1 MWHSASNV
9 LTRKM
14 LAIDSFFSKDLA
26 LAQYLVKLLSVLLT
40 LDV

>member
-14 LAIDSFFSKDLA
+14 LAIDSFFSKDLS
-26 LAQYLVKLLSVLLT
+26 LAQYLVILLSALLT
-40 LDV
+40 LNV